1 VHASIAE
8 PSQNGLLTWRT
19 SRARKPRNANRAA
32 RSVPRR
38 APRAHPPGHPLVA
51 EYAVLN
57 ERFHNLAGDVTEGFK
72 TVRENAEKTDASV
85 KEQFKAIADKDA
97 GKNRE
102 RRAIYTALGLSL
114 LRADHQPRAPTLR
127 ARGGHP

>member
-1 VHASIAE
+1 VPESPETRIARLEASRDEHRELIR
-8 PSQNGLLTWRT
+8 Q
-19 SRARKPRNANRAA
+19 
-32 RSVPRR
+32 VV
-38 APRAHPPGHPLVA
+38 PLVA

-72 TVRENAEKTDASV
+72 TARENAEKTDAAV
-85 KEQFKAIADKDA
+85 EKHFAAVEKQFEAIADKDA

-114 LRADHQPRAPTLR
+114 LGLIINLALQLSGLS
-127 ARGGHP
+127 GGHP

>member
-1 VHASIAE
+1 VPESPETRIARLEASRDEHRELIR
-8 PSQNGLLTWRT
+8 Q
-19 SRARKPRNANRAA
+19 
-32 RSVPRR
+32 VI
-38 APRAHPPGHPLVA
+38 PLVA

-97 GKNRE
+97 GKSRE

-114 LRADHQPRAPTLR
+114 LGLIINLALQLSGLS
-127 ARGGHP
+127 GGHP